1 MRFNK
6 VSISLLALLS
16 TTQEVS
22 SFLTINQRQNIQFL
36 KWQQQTD
43 QEKTKNNY
51 GLITTTCLQAKGGT
65 KKKVSKAKGG
75 TSSSSGGF
83 GKVTERTTMVKSTSE
98 TDDYVAFPALE
109 ENIKQT
115 LIPSDPSLSEST
127 QDLSQDI
134 YNRLAQIYGFENFN
148 YPEGWF
154 DQDDNKGD
162 NDDIKGLISF
172 DELLSAGSETSS
184 NMNTSVDIG
193 DLIRSSKS
201 PSKGSGDFAELIAS
215 ATGGDGSSQLNG
227 EEDSVSNSQIAISN
241 LKQFSKFRV
250 LHIDPLILAVDDF
263 FTSEECDAYV
273 NLCKAPLKRTLNND
287 MPMMSRSKTVGRDSF
302 AQAQRTSTTWYHHF
316 KNVPELLA
324 KVSRE

>member
-1 MRFNK
+1 MCFNK
-6 VSISLLALLS
+6 VSISLLTLLS

-36 KWQQQTD
+36 KWQQSG
-43 QEKTKNNY
+43 QEKTND

-65 KKKVSKAKGG
+65 KKKASKAKGG
-75 TSSSSGGF
+75 ASASSGGF
-83 GKVTERTTMVKSTSE
+83 GKVTERTTLAKSTTE

-109 ENIKQT
+109 EKIKQT
-115 LIPSDPSLSEST
+115 LIPSDPSLSENS

-154 DQDDNKGD
+154 DQDDNKGN
-162 NDDIKGLISF
+162 NDGVKGSISF
-172 DELLSAGSETSS
+172 DELLSAGSQTSS
-184 NMNTSVDIG
+184 NINASEDFG
-193 DLIRSSKS
+193 DLIKSSRS
-201 PSKGSGDFAELIAS
+201 PSKGSNDFAELIAS
-215 ATGGDGSSQLNG
+215 ATGGDGSSQLNV
-227 EEDSVSNSQIAISN
+227 EDSVSDSSIAISN

-250 LHIDPLILAVDDF
+250 LHIDPMILAVDDF
-263 FTSEECDAYV
+263 FTSEECDKYV
-273 NLCKAPLKRTLNND
+273 NFCKAPLKRTSNND

-324 KVSRE
+324 KVS